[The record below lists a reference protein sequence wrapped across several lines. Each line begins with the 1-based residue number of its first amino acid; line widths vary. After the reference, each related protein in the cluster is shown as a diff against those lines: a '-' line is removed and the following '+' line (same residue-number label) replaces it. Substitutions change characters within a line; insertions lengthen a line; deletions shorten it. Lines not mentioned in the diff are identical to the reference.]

1 MTEELD
7 YLLARVRQAKEI
19 LGEGGIDCAYEAN
32 KVLEIVAFRIQA
44 LRDTTK
50 GDEA

>member
-19 LGEGGIDCAYEAN
+19 LGEGGSDCAYEAN
-32 KVLEIVAFRIQA
+32 KVLEIVAFRIQE